1 MKELGVR
8 AAFDAQVADFTPLTD
23 VPAFLSNVR
32 QAARVKVDEEG
43 VEAAA
48 FTEMSVCTSS
58 LPMGVVEMKLDRPFI
73 FAIYDQHD
81 LPLFV
86 GSGLFSVQGMT
97 LCLFLSQQE
106 CSLAVSGILLYLAPS
121 FVVLMSALLSALPG
135 GGRLG
140 LGGDALGLHH
150 RAQQG
155 ISRLYAFFL
164 SRQISVCPLF
174 DKRRALCYAFFN
186 RMEGIA

>member
-1 MKELGVR
+1 MGVR

-58 LPMGVVEMKLDRPFI
+58 LPMGVVEMKLDRPFL
-73 FAIYDQHD
+73 FAIYDANG

-86 GSGLFSVQGMT
+86 GTVYQP
-97 LCLFLSQQE
+97 E
-106 CSLAVSGILLYLAPS
+106 
-121 FVVLMSALLSALPG
+121 
-135 GGRLG
+135 
-140 LGGDALGLHH
+140 
-150 RAQQG
+150 
-155 ISRLYAFFL
+155 
-164 SRQISVCPLF
+164 
-174 DKRRALCYAFFN
+174 
-186 RMEGIA
+186 